1 MIVTSLQN
9 EVAKSKQGQIFYLS
23 NKFNFVQSCRKVV
36 PKGLKVCEMTV
47 DNNSVVAIL
56 EGIEIEAVQNIIELG
71 REKVKLLNAITIIL
85 AL

>member
-1 MIVTSLQN
+1 
-9 EVAKSKQGQIFYLS
+9 
-23 NKFNFVQSCRKVV
+23 
-36 PKGLKVCEMTV
+36 MTV

-56 EGIEIEAVQNIIELG
+56 EGIEIEAVLNIIELG